1 MLAKKKKLRE
11 STSMSEEAPL
21 FGGFAGVLLTTE
33 VFGATSFLVTG
44 AGRGGVAPAR
54 RGGVAAAPGR
64 GGVAAPGFTLVVLSP
79 KTPICIC
86 KRIAVLRRM

>member
-44 AGRGGVAPAR
+44 AGRGGVA
-54 RGGVAAAPGR
+54 AAPGR